1 MQRAGA
7 FSTEESAAGN
17 QQQNEMW
24 EVTDMGCGSSKT
36 GGAGGSDSKYSPST
50 VQRAGG
56 SSTEDVQRL
65 TGGDHATQGI
75 TDVSQLRFEEG
86 LKGLSLY
93 KNQIVDVSGLTLP
106 EGLTELN
113 LDNN

>member
-1 MQRAGA
+1 
-7 FSTEESAAGN
+7 
-17 QQQNEMW
+17 
-24 EVTDMGCGSSKT
+24 MGCSNSKA

-56 SSTEDVQRL
+56 SSTEDVQHL

-93 KNQIVDVSGLTLP
+93 NNKIVDVSGLTLP
-106 EGLTELN
+106 EGLEGLFLSGN
-113 LDNN
+113 QIVDVSGQCLCRRG